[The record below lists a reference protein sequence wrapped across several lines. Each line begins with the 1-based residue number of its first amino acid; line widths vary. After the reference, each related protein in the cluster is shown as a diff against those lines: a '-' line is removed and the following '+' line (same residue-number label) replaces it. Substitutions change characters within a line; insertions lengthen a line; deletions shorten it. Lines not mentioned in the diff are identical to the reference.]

1 MAILQDTEKPVGY
14 IDMDAPPVTEGEE
27 TWKSVYGLSL
37 REIKE
42 IEFAKMYV
50 EKFEHGTDGHSRL
63 MLIDHM
69 NSVLESLFETN
80 TQLLAENEAFRDI
93 MAQLPTDFDI
103 PTESEAETK
112 E

>member
-1 MAILQDTEKPVGY
+1 MAILNDTAKPVGY
-14 IDMDAPPVTEGEE
+14 IDMDTPPVTEGEE
-27 TWKSVYGLSL
+27 TWKSVYGLSA

-42 IEFAKMYV
+42 IEFAKLYV

-69 NSVLESLFETN
+69 NSVLDSLFETN

-93 MAQLPTDFDI
+93 ISQLPTDFDI
-103 PTESEAETK
+103 STMGESDK